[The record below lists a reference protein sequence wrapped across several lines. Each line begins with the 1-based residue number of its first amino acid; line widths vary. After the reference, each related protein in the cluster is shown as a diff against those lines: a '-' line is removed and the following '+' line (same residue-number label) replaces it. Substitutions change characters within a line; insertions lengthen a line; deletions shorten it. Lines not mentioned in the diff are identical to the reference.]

1 MATALDK
8 LFGLGF
14 DAMSRVGGESVGIG
28 GATYTAV
35 VGEIDQRDEIAE
47 GGVRQIRSVRFAI
60 KASDL
65 STIPAIW
72 DRVTVR
78 AQTLQIMSVTQDNA
92 VVEFMAGGLAE

>member
-1 MATALDK
+1 MATSLDK

-14 DAMSRVGGESVGIG
+14 DALSGVGGESVSIG
-28 GATYTAV
+28 NATYRAI

-60 KASDL
+60 RASDL
-65 STIPAIW
+65 ASIPAIW

-92 VVEFMAGGLAE
+92 VVEFTAGGLAE